1 MITKVTVNPRTT
13 VSTMSAGSDPNS
25 IYYRGS
31 STIPG
36 GTDTITY
43 DDGPHYKWGRNVW
56 KSCVHTT
63 TYRCDGSTGLAVLH
77 NPRAFD
83 VRWVQINGVVP
94 PGNINVPNIPKGV
107 YDRQVLRDVVSQV
120 DLNCRDTVLYY
131 SGVLQAIPLV
141 GGVLR
146 FNRIMKDLAK
156 SLSRGL
162 RKQPFRTVIKSA
174 ISLDFIDR
182 FVVKPTIDDARKFN
196 DAVNYIFRVYQ
207 TAHERNVAPFA
218 LQASRTNVIS
228 ESTSSGDQSYIG
240 NNGISYT
247 KSTRVEVVSKAFLY
261 LSAHYDTAAID
272 PIHLWAT
279 RAGLTRPL
287 ESVWDLVPFSFV
299 VDYFTRAGDW
309 IQKVGEEVDRQGAL
323 EGVVTKVHACWGS
336 LLRQSTV
343 TLKGTGAHGDYRYGG
358 YVGTFTPMV
367 QTLRRSHYERFPIGN
382 PWLELT
388 QLQEDDMFLDVNL
401 TNTRQ
406 RTLAQL
412 LIQAKL

>member
-1 MITKVTVNPRTT
+1 MIKDKQSPSTKTRVMTATSIFGFKYTGDVTLPGYRDRIEYD
-13 VSTMSAGSDPNS
+13 AGPM
-25 IYYRGS
+25 YRN
-31 STIPG
+31 
-36 GTDTITY
+36 
-43 DDGPHYKWGRNVW
+43 GRLVW
-56 KSCVHTT
+56 KSCTHETELH
-63 TYRCDGSTGLAVLH
+63 STGTTGMAMITV
-77 NPRAFD
+77 PED
-83 VRWVQINGVVP
+83 TIRWININGIIPPNEVRVP
-94 PGNINVPNIPKGV
+94 ALPSAT
-107 YDRQVLRDVVSQV
+107 YDRQVLNDVVSQV

-146 FNRIMKDLAK
+146 FNRIMKDLGR

-218 LQASRTNVIS
+218 LQAKRTNVIK
-228 ESTSSGDQSYIG
+228 ESTSSGTKSYYG
-240 NNGISYT
+240 NNGVRYSAT
-247 KSTRVEVVSKAFLY
+247 TRVAVESKAFLY
-261 LSAHYDTAAID
+261 LSANYNTAAID

-279 RAGLTRPL
+279 RSGITRPL
-287 ESVWDLVPFSFV
+287 ESVWDLIPFSFV

-309 IQKVGEEVDRQGAL
+309 IQRLGEEVDRQGAL

-336 LLRQSTV
+336 LSAKSSV
-343 TLKGTGAHGDYRYGG
+343 TLTGTGAYGDSRWGGRVDSYTPSSQTIERSYYR
-358 YVGTFTPMV
+358 
-367 QTLRRSHYERFPIGN
+367 RFPIGN

-388 QLQEDDMFLDVNL
+388 QLEDDNLFLDVNL
-401 TNTRQ
+401 TKTRQ